1 MDYDNLKELIENLHE
16 EEEIEGFQEDKFL
29 ELFDDDKNLS
39 FLEDNRSYS
48 VSQGL
53 TNKNEYENREE
64 LDNPHMDEKEES
76 FSSLSSK
83 EEKKE
88 VIEEDDKPDEE
99 VEEMDNRWREEVEV
113 YKPEEEEEVYYHPP
127 PTLIMNPIEKKEHP
141 LEKNGY
147 LFLKS
152 VFHPEIIDR
161 LNYEI
166 QGFMNEEGIYSHLQK
181 RQDVSQ
187 SRYFVNN
194 TYGALKNFYQLQH
207 YYVPVIDNRGTYNRI
222 TDVGVIDFYN
232 VDRLFPQ
239 IRTFFELDVILM
251 ILLKTTGLEWKLSRI
266 NLQYYINVINPNAFH
281 YDNGNERHIK
291 VTIYLNDILDE
302 YSGPISYIEGS
313 HLNKRGV
320 KASHTKVF
328 TGRKGDVL
336 ISYQNGY
343 HRRLPQRIQSTNGFL
358 TFHFTTKSERQKF
371 FPPELRL

>member
-1 MDYDNLKELIENLHE
+1 MDFDNLKELIENLQV
-16 EEEIEGFQEDKFL
+16 EEEIKGFHEESFL
-29 ELFDDDKNLS
+29 EL
-39 FLEDNRSYS
+39 Y
-48 VSQGL
+48 
-53 TNKNEYENREE
+53 
-64 LDNPHMDEKEES
+64 DEFEV
-76 FSSLSSK
+76 
-83 EEKKE
+83 EKKE
-88 VIEEDDKPDEE
+88 EDFTPTSIINSNENHDQKEEDIEPDEE
-99 VEEMDNRWREEVEV
+99 VQEEEEGWRSRIEV
-113 YKPEEEEEVYYHPP
+113 YQPEEEEEEVEETYEAPP
-127 PTLIMNPIEKKEHP
+127 PLVSPPLMMSMEKREYP
-141 LEKNGY
+141 LEKDGY
-147 LFLKS
+147 LFLKN

-251 ILLKTTGLEWKLSRI
+251 ILLKTTGIEWKLNRI

-291 VTIYLNDILDE
+291 VTIYLNDIVDE
-302 YSGPISYIEGS
+302 YSGPIAYMEGS
-313 HLNKRGV
+313 HLNKRGM

-358 TFHFTTKSERQKF
+358 TFHFTTKSERQKY

>member
-1 MDYDNLKELIENLHE
+1 MSMDFDNLKELIENLQV
-16 EEEIEGFQEDKFL
+16 EEEIGGFHEESFL
-29 ELFDDDKNLS
+29 ELYDEFDVEKS
-39 FLEDNRSYS
+39 I
-48 VSQGL
+48 VQ
-53 TNKNEYENREE
+53 EE
-64 LDNPHMDEKEES
+64 MKEEV
-76 FSSLSSK
+76 SSASK
-83 EEKKE
+83 EEEKNDE
-88 VIEEDDKPDEE
+88 PDEE
-99 VEEMDNRWREEVEV
+99 VQEVHEVQDVQQEGWRSRIEV
-113 YKPEEEEEVYYHPP
+113 YQPEEEEEERYEAPP
-127 PTLIMNPIEKKEHP
+127 PPISPPLMMSMEKKEYP
-141 LEKNGY
+141 LERDGY
-147 LFLKS
+147 LFLKN

-251 ILLKTTGLEWKLSRI
+251 ILLKTTGLEWKLNRI

-291 VTIYLNDILDE
+291 VTIYLNDIIDE
-302 YSGPISYIEGS
+302 YSGPIAYMEGS
-313 HLNKRGV
+313 HLNKRGM

-358 TFHFTTKSERQKF
+358 TFHFTTKSERQKY

>member
-1 MDYDNLKELIENLHE
+1 MDFDNLKELIENLQV
-16 EEEIEGFQEDKFL
+16 EEEIKGFHEESFL
-29 ELFDDDKNLS
+29 EL
-39 FLEDNRSYS
+39 Y
-48 VSQGL
+48 
-53 TNKNEYENREE
+53 
-64 LDNPHMDEKEES
+64 DEFEV
-76 FSSLSSK
+76 
-83 EEKKE
+83 EKKE
-88 VIEEDDKPDEE
+88 EDFTPTSIINSNENHDQKEEDIEPDEE
-99 VEEMDNRWREEVEV
+99 VQEEEEGWRSRIEV
-113 YKPEEEEEVYYHPP
+113 YQPEEEEEEVEETYEAPP
-127 PTLIMNPIEKKEHP
+127 PLVSPPLMMSMEKREYP
-141 LEKNGY
+141 LEKDGY
-147 LFLKS
+147 LFLKN

-251 ILLKTTGLEWKLSRI
+251 ILLKTTGIEWKLNRI

-291 VTIYLNDILDE
+291 VTIYLNDIVDE
-302 YSGPISYIEGS
+302 YSGPIAYMEGS
-313 HLNKRGV
+313 HLNKRGM

-328 TGRKGDVL
+328 TGRKGMYLSHIRTD
-336 ISYQNGY
+336 IIGDY
-343 HRRLPQRIQSTNGFL
+343 HKEYNPQMDF
-358 TFHFTTKSERQKF
+358 
-371 FPPELRL
+371 

>member
-1 MDYDNLKELIENLHE
+1 MDFDNLKELIENLQV
-16 EEEIEGFQEDKFL
+16 EEEIGGFQEDQFL
-29 ELFDDDKNLS
+29 ELYDEF
-39 FLEDNRSYS
+39 E
-48 VSQGL
+48 
-53 TNKNEYENREE
+53 NKEE
-64 LDNPHMDEKEES
+64 LKNDDM
-76 FSSLSSK
+76 

-88 VIEEDDKPDEE
+88 NLAESLSKEEVPDEK
-99 VEEMDNRWREEVEV
+99 VETWREHIEV
-113 YKPEEEEEVYYHPP
+113 YQPDEEEEEEKEEHIYYHPP
-127 PTLIMNPIEKKEHP
+127 PTPILIEKKEYP

-152 VFHPEIIDR
+152 VFHPEIIDK

-239 IRTFFELDVILM
+239 IRTFFELDVIQM
-251 ILLKTTGLEWKLSRI
+251 ILLKTTGLEWKLNRI
-266 NLQYYINVINPNAFH
+266 NLQYYINVINPNSFH

-291 VTIYLNDILDE
+291 VTILLNDIFDE

-313 HLNKRGV
+313 HLNKKGV
-320 KASHTKVF
+320 KASQTKVF
-328 TGRKGDVL
+328 TGRKGDIL

>member
-1 MDYDNLKELIENLHE
+1 MDFDNLKELIENLQV
-16 EEEIEGFQEDKFL
+16 EEEIGGFHEESFL
-29 ELFDDDKNLS
+29 ELYDEFDVEKS
-39 FLEDNRSYS
+39 I
-48 VSQGL
+48 VQ
-53 TNKNEYENREE
+53 EE
-64 LDNPHMDEKEES
+64 MKEEV
-76 FSSLSSK
+76 SSASK
-83 EEKKE
+83 EEEKNDE
-88 VIEEDDKPDEE
+88 PDEE
-99 VEEMDNRWREEVEV
+99 VQEVHEVQDVQQEGWRSRIEV
-113 YKPEEEEEVYYHPP
+113 YQPEEEEEERYEAPP
-127 PTLIMNPIEKKEHP
+127 PPLSPPLMMSMEKKEYP
-141 LEKNGY
+141 LERDGY
-147 LFLKS
+147 LFLKN

-251 ILLKTTGLEWKLSRI
+251 ILLKTTGLEWKLNRI

-291 VTIYLNDILDE
+291 VTIYLNDIIDE
-302 YSGPISYIEGS
+302 YSGPIAYMEGS
-313 HLNKRGV
+313 HLNKRGM

-358 TFHFTTKSERQKF
+358 TFHFTTKSERQKY

>member
-1 MDYDNLKELIENLHE
+1 MSMDFDNLKELIENLQV
-16 EEEIEGFQEDKFL
+16 EEEIGGFHEESFL
-29 ELFDDDKNLS
+29 ELYDEFDVEKS
-39 FLEDNRSYS
+39 I
-48 VSQGL
+48 VQ
-53 TNKNEYENREE
+53 EE
-64 LDNPHMDEKEES
+64 MKEEV
-76 FSSLSSK
+76 SSASK
-83 EEKKE
+83 EEEKNDE
-88 VIEEDDKPDEE
+88 PDEE
-99 VEEMDNRWREEVEV
+99 VQEVHEVQDVQQEGWRSRIEV
-113 YKPEEEEEVYYHPP
+113 YQPEEEEEERYEAPP
-127 PTLIMNPIEKKEHP
+127 PPLSPPLMMSMEKKEYP
-141 LEKNGY
+141 LERDGY
-147 LFLKS
+147 LFLKN

-251 ILLKTTGLEWKLSRI
+251 ILLKTTGLEWKLNRI

-291 VTIYLNDILDE
+291 VTIYLNDIIDE
-302 YSGPISYIEGS
+302 YSGPIAYMEGS
-313 HLNKRGV
+313 HLNKRGM

-358 TFHFTTKSERQKF
+358 TFHFTTKSERQKY

>member
-1 MDYDNLKELIENLHE
+1 MDFDNLKELIENLQV
-16 EEEIEGFQEDKFL
+16 EEEIEGFHEESFL
-29 ELFDDDKNLS
+29 ELYDEFDVDK
-39 FLEDNRSYS
+39 
-48 VSQGL
+48 
-53 TNKNEYENREE
+53 
-64 LDNPHMDEKEES
+64 
-76 FSSLSSK
+76 LSSK
-83 EEKKE
+83 EEISSASKE
-88 VIEEDDKPDEE
+88 EEKNNDGYPATDNHYHSTPNGVRNDEPDEE
-99 VEEMDNRWREEVEV
+99 VQQEEEGWRSRIEV
-113 YKPEEEEEVYYHPP
+113 YQPEEEEEEVEETYEAASSLPISPP
-127 PTLIMNPIEKKEHP
+127 LMMSMERREYP
-141 LEKNGY
+141 LEKDGY
-147 LFLKS
+147 LFLKN

-251 ILLKTTGLEWKLSRI
+251 ILLKTTGMEWKLNRI

-291 VTIYLNDILDE
+291 VTIYLNDIVDE
-302 YSGPISYIEGS
+302 YSGPIAYMEGS
-313 HLNKRGV
+313 HLNKRGM

-358 TFHFTTKSERQKF
+358 TFHFTTKSERQKY

>member
-1 MDYDNLKELIENLHE
+1 MDFDNLKELIENLQV
-16 EEEIEGFQEDKFL
+16 EEEIEGFHEESFL
-29 ELFDDDKNLS
+29 ELYDEFDVEKT
-39 FLEDNRSYS
+39 EEEKTI
-48 VSQGL
+48 V
-53 TNKNEYENREE
+53 REE
-64 LDNPHMDEKEES
+64 MSPA
-76 FSSLSSK
+76 SK
-83 EEKKE
+83 EEEKNDE
-88 VIEEDDKPDEE
+88 PDEE
-99 VEEMDNRWREEVEV
+99 VQEEEEGWRSRIEVYQPEEEVEDT
-113 YKPEEEEEVYYHPP
+113 YEAPSPP
-127 PTLIMNPIEKKEHP
+127 ISPPLMMSLEKKEYP
-141 LEKNGY
+141 LEKDGY
-147 LFLKS
+147 LFLKN

-251 ILLKTTGLEWKLSRI
+251 ILLKTTGIEWKLNRI

-291 VTIYLNDILDE
+291 VTIYLNDIVDE
-302 YSGPISYIEGS
+302 YSGPIAYMEGS
-313 HLNKRGV
+313 HLNKRGM

-358 TFHFTTKSERQKF
+358 TFHFTTKSERQKY

>member
-1 MDYDNLKELIENLHE
+1 MDFDNLKELIENLQV
-16 EEEIEGFQEDKFL
+16 EEEIGGFQEDQFL
-29 ELFDDDKNLS
+29 ELYDEFEHREEVQKDDI
-39 FLEDNRSYS
+39 EE
-48 VSQGL
+48 
-53 TNKNEYENREE
+53 KNEET
-64 LDNPHMDEKEES
+64 

-83 EEKKE
+83 ENENEKKE
-88 VIEEDDKPDEE
+88 EFEDKPDEG
-99 VEEMDNRWREEVEV
+99 VEEIDERWRDHIEV
-113 YKPEEEEEVYYHPP
+113 YQPEEDEEETKEENIYYHPP
-127 PTLIMNPIEKKEHP
+127 PQMMMNPIEERKEYP

-251 ILLKTTGLEWKLSRI
+251 ILLKTTGLEWKLNRI

-291 VTIYLNDILDE
+291 VTIYLNDIVDE

>member
-1 MDYDNLKELIENLHE
+1 MSMDFDNLKELIENLQV
-16 EEEIEGFQEDKFL
+16 EEEIEGFHEESFL
-29 ELFDDDKNLS
+29 ELYDEFDVEKK
-39 FLEDNRSYS
+39 EEERSI
-48 VSQGL
+48 VQ
-53 TNKNEYENREE
+53 E
-64 LDNPHMDEKEES
+64 EKEE
-76 FSSLSSK
+76 

-88 VIEEDDKPDEE
+88 DFSLASTLHSEEKEEEIEPDIDVENEE
-99 VEEMDNRWREEVEV
+99 GWKSRIEV
-113 YKPEEEEEVYYHPP
+113 YQPEEEEEEEETYIPP
-127 PTLIMNPIEKKEHP
+127 PPMMLNFDRKEYP
-141 LEKNGY
+141 LERDGY
-147 LFLKS
+147 LFLKN

-251 ILLKTTGLEWKLSRI
+251 ILLKTTGMEWKLNRI

-281 YDNGNERHIK
+281 YDNGNERQIK
-291 VTIYLNDILDE
+291 VTIYLNDIVDE
-302 YSGPISYIEGS
+302 YSGPIAYIEGS
-313 HLNKRGV
+313 HLNKKGI

-328 TGRKGDVL
+328 TGKKGDVL

-358 TFHFTTKSERQKF
+358 TFHFTTKSERQKY

>member
-1 MDYDNLKELIENLHE
+1 MDFDNLKELIENLHE
-16 EEEIEGFQEDKFL
+16 EEEIGGFQEDQFL
-29 ELFDDDKNLS
+29 ELYDEFEN
-39 FLEDNRSYS
+39 N
-48 VSQGL
+48 
-53 TNKNEYENREE
+53 NKEKIVEEN
-64 LDNPHMDEKEES
+64 EES

-83 EEKKE
+83 EEEKKE
-88 VIEEDDKPDEE
+88 GFEEDKPDEE
-99 VEEMDNRWREEVEV
+99 VEEIDKRWKEEVEV
-113 YKPEEEEEVYYHPP
+113 YQPEEEEEVYYHPP
-127 PTLIMNPIEKKEHP
+127 PPALMMNPVEKKEYP

-147 LFLKS
+147 LFLKT

-251 ILLKTTGLEWKLSRI
+251 ILLKTTGLEWKLNRI

>member
-1 MDYDNLKELIENLHE
+1 MDFDNLKELIENLQV
-16 EEEIEGFQEDKFL
+16 EEEIEGFHEESFL
-29 ELFDDDKNLS
+29 ELYDEFDVEKS
-39 FLEDNRSYS
+39 I
-48 VSQGL
+48 VQ
-53 TNKNEYENREE
+53 EE
-64 LDNPHMDEKEES
+64 MKEEV
-76 FSSLSSK
+76 SSASK
-83 EEKKE
+83 EEEKNDE
-88 VIEEDDKPDEE
+88 PDEE
-99 VEEMDNRWREEVEV
+99 VQEVHEVQDVQQEGWRSRIEV
-113 YKPEEEEEVYYHPP
+113 YQPEEEEEERYEAPP
-127 PTLIMNPIEKKEHP
+127 PPLSPPLMMSMEKKEYP
-141 LEKNGY
+141 LERDGY
-147 LFLKS
+147 LFLKN

-251 ILLKTTGLEWKLSRI
+251 ILLKTTGLEWKLNRI

-291 VTIYLNDILDE
+291 VTIYLNDIIDE
-302 YSGPISYIEGS
+302 YSGPIAYMEGS
-313 HLNKRGV
+313 HLNKRGM

-358 TFHFTTKSERQKF
+358 TFHFTTKSERQKY

>member
-1 MDYDNLKELIENLHE
+1 MSMDFDNLKELIENLQV
-16 EEEIEGFQEDKFL
+16 EEEIGGFHEESFL
-29 ELFDDDKNLS
+29 ELYDEFDVEKS
-39 FLEDNRSYS
+39 I
-48 VSQGL
+48 VQ
-53 TNKNEYENREE
+53 EE
-64 LDNPHMDEKEES
+64 MKEEVS
-76 FSSLSSK
+76 PALK
-83 EEKKE
+83 EEEKNDE
-88 VIEEDDKPDEE
+88 PDEE
-99 VEEMDNRWREEVEV
+99 VQEVHEVQDVQQEGWRSRIEV
-113 YKPEEEEEVYYHPP
+113 YQPEEEEEERYEAPP
-127 PTLIMNPIEKKEHP
+127 PLISPPLMMSMEKKEYP
-141 LEKNGY
+141 LERDGY
-147 LFLKS
+147 LFLKN

-251 ILLKTTGLEWKLSRI
+251 ILLKTTGLEWKLNRI

-291 VTIYLNDILDE
+291 VTIYLNDIIDE
-302 YSGPISYIEGS
+302 YSGPIAYMEGS
-313 HLNKRGV
+313 HLNKRGM

-358 TFHFTTKSERQKF
+358 TFHFTTKSERQKY

>member
-1 MDYDNLKELIENLHE
+1 MDFDNLKELIENLQV
-16 EEEIEGFQEDKFL
+16 EEEIGGFHEESFL
-29 ELFDDDKNLS
+29 ELYDEFDVEKS
-39 FLEDNRSYS
+39 I
-48 VSQGL
+48 VQ
-53 TNKNEYENREE
+53 EE
-64 LDNPHMDEKEES
+64 MKEEV
-76 FSSLSSK
+76 SSASK
-83 EEKKE
+83 EEEKNDE
-88 VIEEDDKPDEE
+88 PDEE
-99 VEEMDNRWREEVEV
+99 VQEVHEVQDVQQEGWRSRIEV
-113 YKPEEEEEVYYHPP
+113 YQPEEEEEERYEAPP
-127 PTLIMNPIEKKEHP
+127 PPISPPLMMSMEKKEYP
-141 LEKNGY
+141 LERDGY
-147 LFLKS
+147 LFLKN

-251 ILLKTTGLEWKLSRI
+251 ILLKTTGLEWKLNRI

-291 VTIYLNDILDE
+291 VTIYLNDIIDE
-302 YSGPISYIEGS
+302 YSGPIAYMEGS
-313 HLNKRGV
+313 HLNKRGM

-358 TFHFTTKSERQKF
+358 TFHFTTKSERQKY